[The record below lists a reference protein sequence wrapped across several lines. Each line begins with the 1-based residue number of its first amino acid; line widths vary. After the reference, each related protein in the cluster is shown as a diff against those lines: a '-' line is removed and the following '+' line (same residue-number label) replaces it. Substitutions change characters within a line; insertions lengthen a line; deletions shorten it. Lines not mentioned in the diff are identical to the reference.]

1 MCLPKRNLVM
11 SLCRLSLAVAVLLVM
26 VACGHDTNH
35 KADALNDEAYHYH
48 YISLDSTT
56 TFANRALNASAHYD
70 AGRYEAIN
78 NLAFVDI
85 IRMNYRQA
93 EVRLKDILTNTDNQI
108 EQLVA
113 NTQMMRLCQRESR
126 NKEFYDYY
134 WNATRNLK
142 RIDEEISSLTD
153 RQVRRVHYAESE
165 MKIVTST
172 YLYYVGQVTKSA
184 EVLDGLHEDGDIQKD
199 TAQLL
204 NYFYNVGS
212 GEYFLKGTAMERSRK
227 EFDYLM
233 RCYLMAQHGGYIFWR
248 ANALQALSE
257 HMQNED
263 LRDSLIAENGMA
275 MKILEV
281 ENIDPGAIATEL
293 AHRSLNDFTSY
304 GDVYQIAGALRTL
317 SDCLFD
323 SGDYEGAIGC
333 LDEALMR
340 DTLISLSPSIKSS
353 IYEKLSINYS
363 ALNEKQNSDYYRNL
377 YLDTQENI
385 RQDREL
391 EARAEQLDKASLQLN
406 LAIGGVIA
414 SILTLMTLLLVF
426 SRKRKSKE
434 KAYTSE
440 LLLQPLTQWR
450 VQQTHNT
457 EASEKQRQSIL
468 EEQESAEYILEQN
481 LNKNIEQR
489 AKMALVN
496 SITPFIDRMMAE
508 IRSLETRNEDEATK
522 AKRYR
527 YIDELAN
534 KINEYNDVLTNWIQL
549 RKGQLSLHIESF
561 RLQDLFDI
569 VAGGSQSFRMKNIT
583 LEVIDTDAVVRAD
596 KTLTLFMINTIAD
609 NARKASHANGKVKV
623 YATKTVDYVEI
634 AIEDNGDGMDEMQ
647 LSNVFSHQPTPSK
660 SQHGFGLMNCKGI
673 IEKYKK
679 TSRQFSVCSISAESE
694 KGKGSI
700 FRFRLPIGKLRTLLC
715 LIVFALAMAF
725 SMPTHATKPT
735 GTVDKIKMYADSVYF
750 SNLQGKYEQALDFS
764 AITCQHINK
773 RYHELMP
780 NGKDTLRL
788 WDSSSDNAAEL
799 RWFNDSLP
807 MRYDI
812 ILDLRNE
819 VAVAALAL
827 HRWDIYNYNNTIF
840 TLLFKEC
847 GADHSL
853 EKYVKQ
859 TQSARDAKNVA
870 LIILSLMFLCIIPA
884 YYMLYYRYVVYYRL
898 MVDKVKSINSILFED
913 TDDKEK
919 KRKIEDIW
927 TKSKSAHSKE
937 TKQTMALDAVVKE
950 ICDALEK
957 NIAQHNS
964 DAINI
969 ELAADELKRLKYEAQ
984 RLYIHNSVLD
994 NCFSALKH
1002 ETMYYP
1008 SRIKQI
1014 VEMQPV
1020 NIEAL
1025 REITGYYKD
1034 LYTILSAQA
1043 QSQIATNLKV
1053 NHHLTDYMKYLL
1065 TKLADGEKPLVDCQ
1079 AVDQTYDRYTLQYC
1093 NMNLD
1098 DTQASNLF
1106 TPMTSNLSCLLIRQI
1121 VREIGETT
1129 GKRGCGIQAEKG
1141 EKGMVLIYII
1151 MYNRIKLDFQQ

>member
-1 MCLPKRNLVM
+1 MCLPKRNLVI
-11 SLCRLSLAVAVLLVM
+11 SLCRLSFAVAVLLVM
-26 VACGHDTNH
+26 VACGHGVNH

-56 TFANRALNASAHYD
+56 AFANRALDASAHYD

-172 YLYYVGQVTKSA
+172 YLYYVGQVAKSA
-184 EVLDGLHEDGDIQKD
+184 EVLDGLHEDGDLQKD

-212 GEYFLKGTAMERSRK
+212 GEYFLEGTAMERSRK

-257 HMQNED
+257 HMQNGD

-281 ENIDPGAIATEL
+281 ENVDSEAIATEL

-323 SGDYEGAIGC
+323 SSDYEGAIGC

-457 EASEKQRQSIL
+457 ETSEKQRQSIL

-508 IRSLETRNEDEATK
+508 IRSLETRNENEETR

-569 VAGGSQSFRMKNIT
+569 VAGGSQSFRMKKVT

-623 YATKTVDYVEI
+623 YTTKTVDYVEI

-694 KGKGSI
+694 KGKGST
-700 FRFRLPIGKLRTLLC
+700 FRFRLPIGKLRALLC
-715 LIVFALAMAF
+715 LMVFALTMAF

-773 RYHELMP
+773 RFHELMP

-950 ICDALEK
+950 ICNALEK

-964 DAINI
+964 DAINM

-1053 NHHLTDYMKYLL
+1053 NRHLTDYMRYLL
-1065 TKLADGEKPLVDCQ
+1065 TKLADGEKPLVECQ
-1079 AVDQTYDRYTLQYC
+1079 AVDNTYDRYTLQFG

-1106 TPMTSNLSCLLIRQI
+1106 TPMTSNLTCLLIRQI

-1129 GKRGCGIQAEKG
+1129 GKRGCGIQAGKG
-1141 EKGMVLIYII
+1141 ENGMVLIYII
-1151 MYNRIKLDFQQ
+1151 MYNRIKLDFQ